1 MIPGIFEAL
10 MLVCF
15 AASWPF
21 SLVKSY
27 RARTN
32 ASTSILFMSIV
43 LLGYLFGIVN
53 KFVSD
58 EVNYV
63 LAFYIFDLGLVSLG
77 IMIYFRNKR
86 LEDTART
93 RA

>member
-1 MIPGIFEAL
+1 
-10 MLVCF
+10 
-15 AASWPF
+15 
-21 SLVKSY
+21 
-27 RARTN
+27 
-32 ASTSILFMSIV
+32 
-43 LLGYLFGIVN
+43 
-53 KFVSD
+53 
-58 EVNYV
+58 VNYV